1 MKQLQYKI
9 SGMTCSSCVATVTKA
24 IESIRN
30 VKNVT
35 VSLDPG
41 LAVVE
46 SNEDVS
52 IDVIHSVLPDKFSV
66 KPFEHYEEIKV
77 EDLIKKHQ
85 KN

>member
-52 IDVIHSVLPDKFSV
+52 VDVIQSVLPDKFSA
-66 KPFEHYEEIKV
+66 KPFEY
-77 EDLIKKHQ
+77 
-85 KN
+85 N

>member
-52 IDVIHSVLPDKFSV
+52 VDVIQSVLPISLALNPLNIMK
-66 KPFEHYEEIKV
+66 I
-77 EDLIKKHQ
+77 
-85 KN
+85 

>member
-1 MKQLQYKI
+1 MKQLKYKI

-46 SNEDVS
+46 SNKDVS
-52 IDVIHSVLPDKFSV
+52 VDVIQCS
-66 KPFEHYEEIKV
+66 
-77 EDLIKKHQ
+77 LISLALNPLNIMKI
-85 KN
+85 

>member
-1 MKQLQYKI
+1 MKQLQFKI

-41 LAVVE
+41 LAVIK

-52 IDVIHSVLPDKFSV
+52 TDDIQSVLPNKFSV
-66 KPFEHYEEIKV
+66 KPTLVLHRS
-77 EDLIKKHQ
+77 
-85 KN
+85 